1 MKKVVISIIF
11 IVTLLIVNNTYA
23 AVEIKANS
31 SKYCNVTVSES
42 FNLCYDLRN
51 STSTLGTNTL
61 DPHLCKN
68 VEWGAVLYLAHS
80 RYGANNGNIQY
91 NTAGNNTGVMNMEGY
106 VQMSALRNTRDST
119 STTTGN
125 YYVLNA
131 ALLDDNKK
139 KYVEITPDTPTIDN
153 TLGMA
158 FKETEQW
165 YGVNNGFPNSN
176 YPVSIRQGAFGINFF
191 NIGYVGSGQAH
202 PSVSFRPVIWN

>member
-11 IVTLLIVNNTYA
+11 IAILLIVNNTYA
-23 AVEIKANS
+23 AMEMKSTSNNNRYV
-31 SKYCNVTVSES
+31 YVTVSES

-80 RYGANNGNIQY
+80 RYGANNSNIKT
-91 NTAGNNTGVMNMEGY
+91 NTTGNNTGVMNMDGY

-139 KYVEITPDTPTIDN
+139 KYVEIIPDNPTVEN

-165 YGVNNGFPNSN
+165 YACSANFPNVN
-176 YPVSIRQGAFGINFF
+176 YPVLIRSGALGISIHAPYGN
-191 NIGYVGSGQAH
+191 GSSSPGLT
-202 PSVSFRPVIWN
+202 FRPVIWN